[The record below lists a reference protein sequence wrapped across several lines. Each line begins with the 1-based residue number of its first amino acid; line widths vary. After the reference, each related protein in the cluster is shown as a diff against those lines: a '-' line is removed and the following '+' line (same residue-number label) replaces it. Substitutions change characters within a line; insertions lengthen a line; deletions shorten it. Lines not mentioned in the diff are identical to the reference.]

1 MMFVI
6 PNVIDSSMLCRH
18 HDDIHVCYEDTKR
31 TCSVPLYPQER
42 MLRTCWELHY
52 WICYL

>member
-18 HDDIHVCYEDTKR
+18 HEDIHVYAMKTPK
-31 TCSVPLYPQER
+31 TYSVLLYPQER